1 MTKTRLFSKQ
11 KRIWSGALALVLALA
26 MLLPVWGNKAE
37 AGKEGVFLDS
47 NVYYTLEKVQLSA
60 GSEKSSFRFT
70 VELVNDSDYVVDMN
84 QYGVAVRDNGGNRYG
99 VELTEKVS
107 SRVPAHSTKQVKY
120 SAKLPADASL
130 DQLKV
135 EIYAWD
141 MKVSGYIRSIGMLS
155 VAAAAEAGQSVKPS
169 AIVALGEVDSTYATD
184 ALVNFELQRAYHAY
198 AKDNWNVYAEM
209 TVENLGT
216 SSFKLP
222 SALQAGLKN
231 GEGLTFGGT
240 VVYGGDAVLLPHQKT
255 SVVLEFPVG
264 DLSLSGSL
272 SIDFSKKAATTS
284 SGSGSNSSSSGTNGT
299 STTSSTAAATS
310 TATVLESLSIG
321 GFITAY
327 NQGELQNDSSNRAG
341 LSATVES
348 VSVAARA
355 DGLYAESVYTLTN
368 DGSKAVSVPALN
380 AFYQAGGS
388 TLTIAAE
395 DSASHP
401 DYLAPGEST
410 SYYYSGV
417 LPIGIDSS
425 AVQLVV
431 MEAKSTSVS
440 VPVFVANLPADAG
453 STGTPVE
460 AGSSIYATSAGKL
473 EITLN
478 ASYRLKSGSGDDI
491 LMSEIQVQNP
501 QSESVKLPALYGG
514 YYDGK
519 NTVDATVKYVQTSAY
534 INAGQKATL
543 YVFATVPYDM
553 EMSSGKLILG
563 EGTESGGQVTK
574 KKEWLRVN
582 YSIQD
587 ETISTVTYNNTW
599 MVSDPSRVSTG
610 AVVEVKQY
618 ESLTAGDSSITA
630 VVRINQKNLMSRSGS
645 VVPYVGYIET
655 SNGEVYEL
663 TASSVTGKLSKDGQA
678 MTTLYAQ
685 LPFGVLDKNATVVF
699 GPQIKDYIFSP
710 AHKYKFAVSSN
721 QPGPLN
727 GESWLINESVFPF
740 NVKIGAIN
748 RTFTSGGYFFNFRY
762 KLEKLSNTLNDST
775 NRSLYF
781 EVEDAED
788 VIVKTFDIPLEG
800 TGSFVSSDD
809 VNVEQSL
816 KVSSS
821 EIKDGDNFSKG
832 NRIKIYEKFGNTIR
846 YLGETAINLD

>member
-1 MTKTRLFSKQ
+1 MTKNQLFSKH
-11 KRIWSGALALVLALA
+11 KRIWSGALAFVLALA
-26 MLLPVWGNKAE
+26 MLLPVWGNRAE

-84 QYGVAVRDNGGNRYG
+84 QYGVAVRDEAGNRYG
-99 VELTEKVS
+99 VELTEKIS

-120 SAKLPADASL
+120 SAKLPASVSL

-141 MKVSGYIRSIGMLS
+141 LKVSGYIRSIGMLS
-155 VAAAAEAGQSVKPS
+155 VAAAAEASQTAKPS
-169 AIVALGEVDSTYATD
+169 AIVALGEVDSSYATD

-198 AKDNWNVYAEM
+198 AKDNWNVYAEL

-216 SSFKLP
+216 GSFKLP
-222 SALQAGLKN
+222 TALQAGLKN
-231 GEGLTFGGT
+231 AEGLTFSGS
-240 VVYGGDAVLLPHQKT
+240 VVYGGDVMLLPHQKAT
-255 SVVLEFPVG
+255 VVLEFPVG
-264 DLSLSGSL
+264 ELSLNGAL

-284 SGSGSNSSSSGTNGT
+284 ANSGNNASNGSNGTTASSTNA
-299 STTSSTAAATS
+299 STTSTAA
-310 TATVLESLSIG
+310 VLESLPIG
-321 GFITAY
+321 GYITAY
-327 NQGELQNDSSNRAG
+327 NQGELQADSSNRSG
-341 LSATVES
+341 LTATIES
-348 VSVAARA
+348 VSVAPRA
-355 DGLYAESVYTLTN
+355 DGVSAESVYTLKN
-368 DGSKAVSVPALN
+368 DGSKAVSVPALT
-380 AFYQAGGS
+380 AFYQSNGS
-388 TLTIAAE
+388 TLTVAAE

-410 SYYYSGV
+410 TYYYSGV
-417 LPIGIDSS
+417 LPTGIDSS

-431 MEAKSTSVS
+431 MEAKSASVS

-453 STGTPVE
+453 TGAPVE
-460 AGSSIYATSAGKL
+460 SGSSIYATSVGKL
-473 EITLN
+473 EINLN

-491 LMSEIQVQNP
+491 LMSEVQVHNL

-519 NTVDATVKYVQTSAY
+519 NTVDATVKAVQTSAY

-553 EMSSGKLILG
+553 EMYSGKLILG
-563 EGTESGGQVTK
+563 EGTESGGTVSK

-582 YSIQD
+582 YMLQD
-587 ETISTVTYNNTW
+587 EAVSTVTLNNTW

-618 ESLTAGDSSITA
+618 RSLTKGDSSDTVA
-630 VVRINQKNLMSRSGS
+630 VRINQKNLMNRSGS
-645 VVPYVGYIET
+645 VVPYVGYLET

-663 TASSVTGKLSKDGQA
+663 AASTPTGKLNKDGQA
-678 MTTLYAQ
+678 MTTLYAT
-685 LPFGVLDKNATVVF
+685 LPFGVLDKNAYVVF
-699 GPQIKDYIFSP
+699 GPQIKDQIFSP
-710 AHKYKFAVSSN
+710 AHKYKISISSN

-727 GESWLINESVFPF
+727 GETWVINESVFPF
-740 NVKIGAIN
+740 NVKIGAME
-748 RTFTSGGYFFNFRY
+748 RVMSSGGYFFKFRY
-762 KLEKLSNTLNDST
+762 KLEKLSDTLHNST

-781 EVEDAED
+781 EVEDAEN

-800 TGSFVSSDD
+800 TGSFQSTDD
-809 VNVEQSL
+809 VDVKQSL
-816 KVSSS
+816 QVPLSD
-821 EIKDGDNFSKG
+821 IKDLDSFTEG
-832 NRIKIYEKFGNTIR
+832 NRIKVYEKFENAVR
-846 YLGETAINLD
+846 YLGEITINLN

>member
-1 MTKTRLFSKQ
+1 M
-11 KRIWSGALALVLALA
+11 ALVLALA

-84 QYGVAVRDNGGNRYG
+84 QFGVAVRDADGNRYG
-99 VELTEKVS
+99 VELTEKIS

-120 SAKLPADASL
+120 SAKLPTSVSL

-216 SSFKLP
+216 GSFKLP

-231 GEGLTFGGT
+231 AEGLTFSGS
-240 VVYGGDAVLLPHQKT
+240 VVYGGDVMLLPHQKAT
-255 SVVLEFPVG
+255 VVLEFPVG
-264 DLSLSGSL
+264 DMSLNDSL
-272 SIDFSKKAATTS
+272 SIDFSKKSATAST
-284 SGSGSNSSSSGTNGT
+284 NSGTNSSNGT
-299 STTSSTAAATS
+299 TGTTASSTAA
-310 TATVLESLSIG
+310 VLESLSIG

-327 NQGELQNDSSNRAG
+327 NQGELQADSSNRSG
-341 LSATVES
+341 LTAAVES
-348 VSVAARA
+348 VSVSPRA
-355 DGLYAESVYTLTN
+355 DGVSAESVYTLKN
-368 DGSKAVSVPALN
+368 DSSKAVSVPALT
-380 AFYQAGGS
+380 AFYQSSGS
-388 TLTIAAE
+388 TLTVTAE

-410 SYYYSGV
+410 TYYYSGV
-417 LPIGIDSS
+417 LPTGIDSS

-453 STGTPVE
+453 AGVPVE
-460 AGSSIYATSAGKL
+460 AGGSVYATTVGKL
-473 EITLN
+473 EINLN

-491 LMSEIQVQNP
+491 LMSEIQVHNP

-563 EGTESGGQVTK
+563 EGTESGTTVTK

-582 YSIQD
+582 YTLQD
-587 ETISTVTYNNTW
+587 EAVSTVTLNNTW
-599 MVSDPSRVSTG
+599 IVSDPSRVSTG

-618 ESLTAGDSSITA
+618 ESMVTGDSSVTA
-630 VVRINQKNLMSRSGS
+630 AVRINQKNLMSRSGS
-645 VVPYVGYIET
+645 IVPYVGYIET

-663 TASSVTGKLSKDGQA
+663 TASTPTGKLNKDGQA
-678 MTTLYAQ
+678 MTTLYAK

-699 GPQIKDYIFSP
+699 GPQIQEHIFSP
-710 AHKYKFAVSSN
+710 AHKYKFAISSN
-721 QPGPLN
+721 QPGAVN
-727 GESWLINESVFPF
+727 GENWIINESLYPF
-740 NVKIGAIN
+740 IVKIGPVD
-748 RTFTSGGYFFNFRY
+748 RTYTSGGYYFNFRY
-762 KLEKLSNTLNDST
+762 MLVKLTDSLHVAT

-781 EVEDAED
+781 EVQDSKEA
-788 VIVKTFDIPLEG
+788 IVATFDIPLEG
-800 TGSFVSSDD
+800 TGSFESSDNTSD
-809 VNVEQSL
+809 LQSL
-816 KVSSS
+816 KVALADV
-821 EIKDGDNFSKG
+821 KDADSFSRG
-832 NRIKIYEKFGNTIR
+832 NIIKIYEKFEGMTR
-846 YLGETAINLD
+846 YIGEIKYNVD

>member
-1 MTKTRLFSKQ
+1 MTKNQLFSKH
-11 KRIWSGALALVLALA
+11 KRIWSGALAFVLALA

-47 NVYYTLEKVQLSA
+47 SVYYTLEKVQLSA

-84 QYGVAVRDNGGNRYG
+84 QYGVAVRDEAGNRYG
-99 VELTEKVS
+99 VELTEKIS

-120 SAKLPADASL
+120 SAKLPASVSL

-155 VAAAAEAGQSVKPS
+155 VAAAAEASQTAKPS
-169 AIVALGEVDSTYATD
+169 AIVALGEVDSSYATD

-198 AKDNWNVYAEM
+198 AKDNWNVYAEL

-216 SSFKLP
+216 GSFKLP
-222 SALQAGLKN
+222 TALQVGLKN
-231 GEGLTFGGT
+231 ADGLTFSGS
-240 VVYGGDAVLLPHQKT
+240 VMYGGDVMLLPHQKT
-255 SVVLEFPVG
+255 TVVLEFPVG
-264 DLSLSGSL
+264 ELSLNGAL
-272 SIDFSKKAATTS
+272 SIDFSKKAAATS
-284 SGSGSNSSSSGTNGT
+284 ANSGNNTSNTASGTAAS
-299 STTSSTAAATS
+299 STAASTSSTAA
-310 TATVLESLSIG
+310 VLESLPIG
-321 GFITAY
+321 GYITAY
-327 NQGELQNDSSNRAG
+327 NQGELQANSSNRSG
-341 LSATVES
+341 LTATVES
-348 VSVAARA
+348 VSVASRA
-355 DGLYAESVYTLTN
+355 DGVSAESVYTLKN
-368 DGSKAVSVPALN
+368 EGSKAVSVPALT
-380 AFYQAGGS
+380 AFYQSNGS
-388 TLTIAAE
+388 TLTVPAE

-410 SYYYSGV
+410 TYYYSGV
-417 LPIGIDSS
+417 LPTGIDSS

-431 MEAKSTSVS
+431 MEAKSASVS

-453 STGTPVE
+453 TGAPVE
-460 AGSSIYATSAGKL
+460 SGSSIYATSVGKL
-473 EITLN
+473 EINLN

-491 LMSEIQVQNP
+491 LMSEVQVYNP

-519 NTVDATVKYVQTSAY
+519 NTVDATVKAVQTSAY

-563 EGTESGGQVTK
+563 EGTESGGTVSK
-574 KKEWLRVN
+574 KKEWLRVI
-582 YSIQD
+582 YMLQD
-587 ETISTVTYNNTW
+587 EAASTVTLNNTW

-618 ESLTAGDSSITA
+618 TSLTKGDSSDTVA
-630 VVRINQKNLMSRSGS
+630 VRINQKNLMNLSCS
-645 VVPYVGYIET
+645 VVPYVGYLET

-663 TASSVTGKLSKDGQA
+663 TASTPTGKLNKDGQA
-678 MTTLYAQ
+678 MTTLYAT
-685 LPFGVLDKNATVVF
+685 LPFGVLDKNAHVVF
-699 GPQIKDYIFSP
+699 GPQIKDQIFSP
-710 AHKYKFAVSSN
+710 AHKYKFSVSSN

-727 GESWLINESVFPF
+727 GETWIINESVFPF
-740 NVKIGAIN
+740 NVKIGAME
-748 RTFTSGGYFFNFRY
+748 RVMSSGGYFFKFRF
-762 KLEKLSNTLNDST
+762 KLEKLSDTLHNST

-781 EVEDAED
+781 EVEDAEN

-800 TGSFVSSDD
+800 TGSFQSTDD
-809 VNVEQSL
+809 VDVKQSL
-816 KVSSS
+816 QVPLSD
-821 EIKDGDNFSKG
+821 IKDLDSFTEG
-832 NRIKIYEKFGNTIR
+832 NRIKVYEKFENAVR
-846 YLGETAINLD
+846 YLGEITINLN

>member
-1 MTKTRLFSKQ
+1 MKNQLFSKH
-11 KRIWSGALALVLALA
+11 KRIWSGALAFVLAMA

-47 NVYYTLEKVQLSA
+47 SVYYTLEKVQLSA

-84 QYGVAVRDNGGNRYG
+84 QYGVAVRDEAGNRYG
-99 VELTEKVS
+99 VELTEKIS

-120 SAKLPADASL
+120 SAKLPASVSL
-130 DQLKV
+130 EQLKV

-155 VAAAAEAGQSVKPS
+155 VAAAAEASQTAKPS
-169 AIVALGEVDSTYATD
+169 AIVALGEVDSSYATD

-198 AKDNWNVYAEM
+198 AKDNWNVYAEL

-216 SSFKLP
+216 GSFKLP
-222 SALQAGLKN
+222 TALQVGLKN
-231 GEGLTFGGT
+231 ADGLTFSGS
-240 VVYGGDAVLLPHQKT
+240 VVYGGDVMLLPHQKAT
-255 SVVLEFPVG
+255 VVMEFPVG
-264 DLSLSGSL
+264 DLSLNGAM
-272 SIDFSKKAATTS
+272 SIDFSKKTAATS
-284 SGSGSNSSSSGTNGT
+284 ANSGNNASNGSSGTT
-299 STTSSTAAATS
+299 ASSTASTSSTAA
-310 TATVLESLSIG
+310 VLESLPIG
-321 GFITAY
+321 GYITAY
-327 NQGELQNDSSNRAG
+327 NQGELQADSSNRSG
-341 LSATVES
+341 LTATVES
-348 VSVAARA
+348 VSVASRA
-355 DGLYAESVYTLTN
+355 DGVSAESVYTLKN
-368 DGSKAVSVPALN
+368 DSSKAVSVPALT
-380 AFYQAGGS
+380 AFYQSNGS
-388 TLTIAAE
+388 TLTVPAE

-410 SYYYSGV
+410 TYYYSGV
-417 LPIGIDSS
+417 LPTGIDSS

-431 MEAKSTSVS
+431 MEAKSASVS

-453 STGTPVE
+453 TGAPVE
-460 AGSSIYATSAGKL
+460 SGSSIYATSVGKL
-473 EITLN
+473 EINLN

-491 LMSEIQVQNP
+491 LMSEVQVHNP

-519 NTVDATVKYVQTSAY
+519 NTVDATVKAVQTSAY

-563 EGTESGGQVTK
+563 EGTESGGTVSK

-582 YSIQD
+582 YMLQD
-587 ETISTVTYNNTW
+587 EAVSTVTLNNTW

-618 ESLTAGDSSITA
+618 TSLTKGDSSDTVA
-630 VVRINQKNLMSRSGS
+630 VRINQKNLMNRSGS
-645 VVPYVGYIET
+645 VVPYVGYLET

-663 TASSVTGKLSKDGQA
+663 IASSPTGKLNKDGQA
-678 MTTLYAQ
+678 MTTLYAT
-685 LPFGVLDKNATVVF
+685 LPFGVLDKNAHVVF
-699 GPQIKDYIFSP
+699 GPQIKDQIFSP
-710 AHKYKFAVSSN
+710 AHKYKFSVSSN

-727 GESWLINESVFPF
+727 GETWIINESVFPF
-740 NVKIGAIN
+740 NVKIGAME
-748 RTFTSGGYFFNFRY
+748 RVMSSGGYFFKFRY
-762 KLEKLSNTLNDST
+762 KLEKLSDTLHNST

-781 EVEDAED
+781 EVEDAEN

-800 TGSFVSSDD
+800 TGSFQSTDD
-809 VNVEQSL
+809 VDVKQSL
-816 KVSSS
+816 QVPLSD
-821 EIKDGDNFSKG
+821 IKDLDSFTEG
-832 NRIKIYEKFGNTIR
+832 NRIKVYEKFENAVR
-846 YLGETAINLD
+846 YLGEITINLN

>member
-1 MTKTRLFSKQ
+1 M
-11 KRIWSGALALVLALA
+11 ALVLALA

-60 GSEKSSFRFT
+60 GSDKSSFRFT

-84 QYGVAVRDNGGNRYG
+84 QYGVAVRDDSGNRYG
-99 VELTEKVS
+99 VELTEKIS
-107 SRVPAHSTKQVKY
+107 SRVPAHSAKQVKY
-120 SAKLPADASL
+120 SAKLPTSVSL

-155 VAAAAEAGQSVKPS
+155 VAAAAEASQTANPS
-169 AIVALGEVDSTYATD
+169 AIVALGEVDSSYATD

-216 SSFKLP
+216 GSFKLP
-222 SALQAGLKN
+222 SALQVGLKN
-231 GEGLTFGGT
+231 EEGLTFSGS
-240 VVYGGDAVLLPHQKT
+240 VVHGGDVMLLPHQKA

-264 DLSLSGSL
+264 DLSLNGAL
-272 SIDFSKKAATTS
+272 SIDFSKKATTTS
-284 SGSGSNSSSSGTNGT
+284 ANSGSNASTGTTGTTASGSAASSSG
-299 STTSSTAAATS
+299 
-310 TATVLESLSIG
+310 TATVLESMSIS
-321 GFITAY
+321 GFIAAY
-327 NQGELQNDSSNRAG
+327 NQGELQADSSNRSG
-341 LSATVES
+341 LTATVES
-348 VSVAARA
+348 VNASPRA
-355 DGLYAESVYTLTN
+355 DGLYAESVYTLKN
-368 DGSKAVSVPALN
+368 DSSKAVSVPALT
-380 AFYQAGGS
+380 AFYQSNGS
-388 TLTIAAE
+388 TLTVAAE

-410 SYYYSGV
+410 TYYYSGI
-417 LPIGIDSS
+417 LPTGIDSS

-431 MEAKSTSVS
+431 MEAKSASVS

-453 STGTPVE
+453 NTGAPVE
-460 AGSSIYATSAGKL
+460 AGSSVYATSIGKL
-473 EITLN
+473 EIHLN
-478 ASYRLKSGSGDDI
+478 ASYRLKSSTGDDI
-491 LMSEIQVQNP
+491 LMSEVQVVNP
-501 QSESVKLPALYGG
+501 QTQSVKLPALYGG

-563 EGTESGGQVTK
+563 EGTESGGTVTK

-582 YSIQD
+582 YMLQD
-587 ETISTVTYNNTW
+587 EAVSTVTLNNTW

-618 ESLTAGDSSITA
+618 ESLTPGDSSATA
-630 VVRINQKNLMSRSGS
+630 VVRINQKNLMTRSGN

-663 TASSVTGKLSKDGQA
+663 TASTPTGKLNKDGQA
-678 MTTLYAQ
+678 MTTLYAT
-685 LPFGVLDKNATVVF
+685 LPFGVLDKNAYVVF
-699 GPQIKDYIFSP
+699 GPQINDQIFSP

-721 QPGPLN
+721 QPGPIN
-727 GESWLINESVFPF
+727 GENWIINESLFPF
-740 NVKIGAIN
+740 VVKIGSMD
-748 RTFTSGGYFFNFRY
+748 RTYTSGGYYFNFRY
-762 KLEKLSNTLNDST
+762 MLEKLSDTQHVST

-781 EVEDAED
+781 EVQDSKETN
-788 VIVKTFDIPLEG
+788 VTTFDIPLEG
-800 TGSFVSSDD
+800 TGAFVSSDET
-809 VNVEQSL
+809 NVLQSL
-816 KVSSS
+816 RVPLTD
-821 EIKDGDNFSKG
+821 IKDADSFSRG
-832 NRIKIYEKFGNTIR
+832 NIIKVYEKFEGMVR
-846 YLGETAINLD
+846 YIGEIKYNVD